1 LNHILVH
8 FKPKNWYILLKNQ
21 LLCCVCKYLRVDGLS
36 DKPTKNPASN
46 PTSYGFF
53 GPQESSLPGGSVKS
67 FDLYL
72 LIDTSRNYETNNVHC
87 ISYKLMS
94 GASPSSCFDL
104 MMDYSIEI
112 IKSISS
118 SIGYYVDSA
127 KDKGLRVAA
136 YLLSCVGTERTP
148 TSTLLFGLTGDSSII
163 MNALNQARTNTDV
176 SLSEL
181 ATCPLQGFYDI
192 IQGLENNWAISDQRP
207 YKAVITFTDGLVNG
221 VNANAGNA
229 LINVVTGIRNRCT
242 QSLVVVPFR
251 YATGTTQE
259 IQQTLSLQILTG
271 NNVVGNVFEGKV
283 HPRRVIPKI
292 GEQIT
297 TLLLSNVVG
306 KSKCYSSTSYSTS
319 DTYWCGYNRRLLC
332 EARTSCEFI
341 VGSVGCRKKES
352 MNGCVGYLNQS
363 VCDADT
369 DCEWKSTKCTRK
381 PEEID
386 CNALVLQQSCLL
398 RSTIC
403 DWNSSTSKCVAK
415 SG

>member
-1 LNHILVH
+1 
-8 FKPKNWYILLKNQ
+8 
-21 LLCCVCKYLRVDGLS
+21 
-36 DKPTKNPASN
+36 
-46 PTSYGFF
+46 
-53 GPQESSLPGGSVKS
+53 
-67 FDLYL
+67 
-72 LIDTSRNYETNNVHC
+72 
-87 ISYKLMS
+87 MS

-104 MMDYSIEI
+104 MMDYSIETV
-112 IKSISS
+112 KSISS

-136 YLLSCVGTERTP
+136 YLISCLGTQRTP
-148 TSTLLFGLTGDSSII
+148 TSTLLFGLTGDSTII
-163 MNALNQARTNTDV
+163 MNALNQARTNTDI
-176 SLSEL
+176 SLNEL

-192 IQGLENNWAISDQRP
+192 VQGLENNWAISDQRP
-207 YKAVITFTDGLVNG
+207 YKAVITFTDGLVHD
-221 VNANAGNA
+221 VSANTGNA

-251 YATGTTQE
+251 YTTGSTQE

-271 NNVVGNVFEGKV
+271 NNVVGATAEGKIA
-283 HPRRVIPKI
+283 PWIGIPKI

-319 DTYWCGYNRRLLC
+319 DTYWCGYNRATIC
-332 EARTSCEFI
+332 TPRTSCEFI
-341 VGSVGCRKKES
+341 VGPGCRKKES

-363 VCDADT
+363 VCDADA

-386 CNALVLQQSCLL
+386 CNALVLQQSCLS